1 MRNRL
6 RYDGQLFME
15 SPIESVRSVSLWAA
29 EEPESVIRR
38 LKVAVPFVGLVMVG
52 IAAAWAGW
60 QDALGV
66 VIGTILAVVNF
77 RFLSNSLRAILGAGH
92 ETAPPGTTMMFVFRW
107 IIVGT
112 VAYAILTTGLA
123 TIGGVFAG
131 LFTPAVAI
139 GLEAIL
145 QVNHALRHMNDAGD
159 AGA

>member
-1 MRNRL
+1 MENVTDIPQSTSFWTADAPDAVL
-6 RYDGQLFME
+6 RRMK
-15 SPIESVRSVSLWAA
+15 I
-29 EEPESVIRR
+29 
-38 LKVAVPFVGLVMVG
+38 AVPAIGVVMAV
-52 IAAAWAGW
+52 IAAVWVGW

-66 VIGTILAVVNF
+66 VIGTALAVVNF

-112 VAYAILTTGLA
+112 VAYAILTSGVA

-131 LFTPAVAI
+131 LFAPAVAI

-145 QVNHALRHMNDAGD
+145 QVTHTLRHLNDAGD
-159 AGA
+159 AGAR